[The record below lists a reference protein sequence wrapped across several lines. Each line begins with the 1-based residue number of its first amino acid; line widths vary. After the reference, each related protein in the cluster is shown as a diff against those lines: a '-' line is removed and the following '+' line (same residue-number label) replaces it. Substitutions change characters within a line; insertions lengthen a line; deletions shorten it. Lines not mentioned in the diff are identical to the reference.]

1 MAKKKKLY
9 EKDRKW
15 MDLQGRIQDN
25 IEEHCDEISKLFE
38 NHDANQIFTLYFLMF
53 WTRVLKLVD
62 ISKQKYDN
70 TEAILAI
77 KRMMD
82 GDLPEKMNE
91 EDINSNRI
99 LH

>member
-1 MAKKKKLY
+1 MVKKKKLS
-9 EKDRKW
+9 EKDKKW
-15 MDLQGRIQDN
+15 MDLQARIQDS
-25 IEEHCDEISKLFE
+25 IDEHCDEISNLFE
-38 NHDANQIFTLYFLMF
+38 ECNANQIFTLYFLMF
-53 WTRVLKLVD
+53 WTRVLKLVE

-70 TEAILAI
+70 TEAILSI

-91 EDINSNRI
+91 EDISNDKV